1 MARDRVVRDLAGQ
14 ERQRRLQHGDV
25 DHLALAGMGAL
36 EQRAGH
42 AEGGGRA
49 GQDVA
54 DRKARARRPGL
65 GMAGDRHDAGQR
77 LDLAVITRA
86 QSFRPGL
93 AKA

>member
-1 MARDRVVRDLAGQ
+1 MAGDGIIRDLPGQ

-25 DHLALAGMGAL
+25 DQLTLAGMGAL

-65 GMAGDRHDAGQR
+65 GVAGDRHDA
-77 LDLAVITRA
+77 
-86 QSFRPGL
+86 
-93 AKA
+93 